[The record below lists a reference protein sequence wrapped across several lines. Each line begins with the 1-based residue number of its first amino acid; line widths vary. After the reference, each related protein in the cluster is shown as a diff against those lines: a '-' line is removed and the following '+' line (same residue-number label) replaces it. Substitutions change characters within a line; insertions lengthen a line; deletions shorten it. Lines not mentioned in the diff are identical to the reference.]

1 MRGAMD
7 ERTAK
12 ISSLLHEAGE
22 THHRVYRI
30 TDGADDDWASF
41 YADWL
46 IRLSELP
53 DLLST
58 KPVPS
63 ELVYLLVK
71 LDKDYGNETT
81 DQKWE
86 DYYAERLLQHFVGA

>member
-1 MRGAMD
+1 MD

-81 DQKWE
+81 EQKWE